1 MIKQLNKKLSYL
13 LFLLLV
19 AFLFTVC
26 SCKVEST
33 NNIVEEGKRTFGTK
47 VRGNINV
54 VEVEGCEYI
63 VWDWFDAGNIVH
75 KHNCKFCAER
85 SK

>member
-1 MIKQLNKKLSYL
+1 M
-13 LFLLLV
+13 LV
-19 AFLFTVC
+19 AFLFTAC
-26 SCKVEST
+26 SSNVEST
-33 NNIVEEGKRTFGTK
+33 NNIVDEPKPTSGTK
-47 VRGNINV
+47 VNGSINV

-63 VWDWFDAGNIVH
+63 VWDWYDAGNIIH

>member
-1 MIKQLNKKLSYL
+1 MKNLRTKLSYA
-13 LFLLLV
+13 FYTLLV
-19 AFLFTVC
+19 AFLFMSC
-26 SCKVEST
+26 SSST
-33 NNIVEEGKRTFGTK
+33 NNIVEEDKPTSGTK

-63 VWDWFDAGNIVH
+63 VWDWHDAGNIVH

>member
-1 MIKQLNKKLSYL
+1 MKNLRTKLSYA
-13 LFLLLV
+13 FYTLLV
-19 AFLFTVC
+19 AFLFTAC
-26 SCKVEST
+26 SSNVEST
-33 NNIVEEGKRTFGTK
+33 NNIVDEPKPTSGTK
-47 VRGNINV
+47 VNGSINV

-63 VWDWFDAGNIVH
+63 VWDWYDAGNIIH

>member
-1 MIKQLNKKLSYL
+1 MKNLRIKISYAIYT
-13 LFLLLV
+13 LLV
-19 AFLFTVC
+19 AFLFTAC
-26 SCKVEST
+26 GGNVEST
-33 NNIVEEGKRTFGTK
+33 NNITEETKPTSGTK

-63 VWDWFDAGNIVH
+63 VWDWYDTGNIVH
-75 KHNCKFCAER
+75 KHNCKFCEER